1 MRRLNP
7 KAPPHTTSGGLSG
20 KDLSDGNQSL
30 FYWEL
35 CPKLSAKLSPKLSPK
50 LSAITSPTIN
60 RVTDK

>member
-20 KDLSDGNQSL
+20 KDLSDDNQSL
-30 FYWEL
+30 FCWEL
-35 CPKLSAKLSPKLSPK
+35 FSKLPVKLPAKLSS
-50 LSAITSPTIN
+50 ITSPTIN

>member
-1 MRRLNP
+1 MGRLNP
-7 KAPPHTTSGGLSG
+7 KAPPQTTSGGLSG

-35 CPKLSAKLSPKLSPK
+35 CPKLSAKLSPKLS
-50 LSAITSPTIN
+50 AITSPTIN